1 MFEWLQK
8 LTKSE
13 KDQMLGGVCGGL
25 GEHSELPSWV
35 WRILMVLFAL
45 FSWGFGLILYILLW
59 IFMPGPGKG
68 NGETVQSP
76 PAEPP
81 PDQS

>member
-13 KDQMLGGVCGGL
+13 DDRILGGICGGL
-25 GEHSELPSWV
+25 GEHSEAPSWV
-35 WRILMVLFAL
+35 WRILMVLFVL
-45 FSWGFGLILYILLW
+45 FSGGVGLLLYVLLW

-68 NGETVQSP
+68 DDEQVQSP

-81 PDQS
+81 TGQS